1 MEDKIQYAPAE
12 FEAKMMELWEKEK
25 TYTTGKSKIQVPN
38 SNSSEKAYCLSM
50 FPYPSG
56 AGLHVGHVRIYT
68 GTDVMA
74 RYFRMIGK
82 DVLHPMGWDAFG
94 LPAENAAIKAKKN
107 PIDMV
112 PGNIANF
119 KRQMNM
125 LGLSYDW
132 NKEFSTTD
140 PSYYKWTQWLFMQ
153 FFKMG
158 LLYKK
163 NTPIHWC
170 PKCKTGL
177 AEEEVL
183 ANGTHERCGSVITKK
198 ELPQWIFRITAY
210 AEQLLEDLK
219 LLDWPKGI
227 LEMQRNWIGKKTG
240 INITYSIENTEESL
254 TCFTTRPDTN
264 FGATFIV
271 IAPEHPLIQK
281 LIDGKIKTDET
292 QLKGL
297 QEYREKSA
305 AKSEMERASEGKKK
319 TGAFTGLYAI
329 NNLNGKKLPIWTSD
343 FVLMGFGTGAV
354 VGVPASDI
362 RDFEFAIEYNI
373 PIVRVIYGK
382 DGYKGEITKKDQV
395 CEEGTLMN
403 SQFLDGLKREEAI
416 PKMMDYIESKGW
428 GKRSVTYHLRDWIFS
443 RQRYWGE
450 PIPMV
455 HCETCEKKGS
465 DTNAIIIHGTW
476 GSGEGNWFPWL
487 VNHFKQSGV
496 KAVSPT
502 LPDAKLPHY
511 ETRNTFIKEKYS
523 EYLKESSI
531 VIGHSSGAGTA
542 LHLAQQHK
550 IDQLVLVAPVL
561 YIDESYKEE
570 LKNAFDE
577 KTANAM
583 DVLYNKHKIDW
594 ESVKKNVRKITV
606 VFGENDPYLPKE
618 MKSFAEKIVGK
629 ENVFVLAGKA
639 HFSSSTKDAPEQF
652 ELLRFIENRMVG
664 GWTMIEE
671 KNLPL
676 ELPYTKSYEPTDTG
690 ESPLSAI
697 SGFSD
702 AICPVCGGSATRE
715 TDTMPNWAGSCWYF
729 IRFAMQNS
737 ESVIP
742 TKVGIQNNKENSID
756 PVSQLRLKASMGE
769 AQHGMTQ
776 IAQELTMQEEWQ
788 QSMGNSQWAP
798 VDWYLGGAEH
808 AVLHLLYARFW
819 VKALRDLGLLH
830 YPEPFLRL
838 RNVGMVLAEDHR
850 KMSKSWGNTI
860 NPDDVVA
867 QYGADT
873 LRMYEMFMAPFN
885 MEIAWST
892 AALQG
897 GHRFLKRVWALYENS
912 NSKLKFKEKSN
923 PELVDKL
930 NKTIQKV
937 GEDIAQTKFNTA
949 IASLMEFLNAYEAHP
964 ELSREEAKKFIQII
978 APFAPFITEKIW
990 RDVFG
995 EKSSIHLSAWPTQTK
1010 VSIKDTLV
1018 KLPIQIQGK
1027 FRGVLMLAASSLEEK
1042 QVEEA
1047 VLKDEGLAKYIAGK
1061 QYKLIYVKG
1070 KICNF
1075 VLTN

>member
-1 MEDKIQYAPAE
+1 MEDKTKYNPSE
-12 FEAKMMELWEKEK
+12 FESKMFELWEKEGV
-25 TYTTGKSKIQVPN
+25 YSTTNV
-38 SNSSEKAYCLSM
+38 SNSKPDNKAYCLSM

-74 RYFRMIGK
+74 RYFKMIGRK
-82 DVLHPMGWDAFG
+82 VLHPMGWDAFG

-132 NKEFSTTD
+132 KREFSTTD
-140 PSYYKWTQWLFMQ
+140 PSYYKWTQWLFIQ

-158 LLYKK
+158 LLYKR

-183 ANGTHERCGSVITKK
+183 ANGTHERCGSEITKK

-227 LEMQRNWIGKKTG
+227 LEMQKNWIGKKTG
-240 INITYSIENTEESL
+240 INITYAIEGIDELL

-271 IAPEHPLIQK
+271 IAPEHPLVQK
-281 LIDGKIKTDET
+281 ILDKKIKVDEELIEK
-292 QLKGL
+292 LK
-297 QEYREKSA
+297 EYRDKAMS
-305 AKSEMERASEGKKK
+305 KSEMERESEGKKK

-329 NNLNGKKLPIWTSD
+329 NNLNGKKLPVWISD

-354 VGVPASDI
+354 VGVPAHDI
-362 RDFEFAIEYNI
+362 RDFDFANTFGIEVI
-373 PIVRVIYGK
+373 RVVKGK
-382 DGYKGEITKKDQV
+382 DNDVSPITNREQV
-395 CEEGTLMN
+395 QEEEGIMMN
-403 SQFLDGLKREEAI
+403 SEFLNGMDIHAATVKI
-416 PKMMDYIESKGW
+416 MDYLEEKKW
-428 GKRSVTYHLRDWIFS
+428 GKRVTTYHLRDWIFS

-455 HCETCEKKGS
+455 YCESCAKNNSAQYNEKF
-465 DTNAIIIHGTW
+465 TI
-476 GSGEGNWFPWL
+476 P
-487 VNHFKQSGV
+487 
-496 KAVSPT
+496 
-502 LPDAKLPHY
+502 
-511 ETRNTFIKEKYS
+511 
-523 EYLKESSI
+523 
-531 VIGHSSGAGTA
+531 
-542 LHLAQQHK
+542 
-550 IDQLVLVAPVL
+550 
-561 YIDESYKEE
+561 EE
-570 LKNAFDE
+570 V
-577 KTANAM
+577 KTAN
-583 DVLYNKHKIDW
+583 K
-594 ESVKKNVRKITV
+594 
-606 VFGENDPYLPKE
+606 
-618 MKSFAEKIVGK
+618 
-629 ENVFVLAGKA
+629 
-639 HFSSSTKDAPEQF
+639 
-652 ELLRFIENRMVG
+652 
-664 GWTMIEE
+664 GWIPLSDTQ
-671 KNLPL
+671 LPL
-676 ELPYTKSYEPTDTG
+676 ELPYTASYEPTDTG

-702 AICPVCGGSATRE
+702 VKCPACGGKATRE

-729 IRFAMQNS
+729 MRFAQDKRNETLEEFIAGLQNS
-737 ESVIP
+737 P
-742 TKVGIQNNKENSID
+742 W
-756 PVSQLRLKASMGE
+756 M
-769 AQHGMTQ
+769 
-776 IAQELTMQEEWQ
+776 
-788 QSMGNSQWAP
+788 P

-819 VKALRDLGLLH
+819 VKALRDLGLVN

-897 GHRFLKRVWALYENS
+897 GHRFLKRLWALY
-912 NSKLKFKEKSN
+912 NSKPKDESLKSN
-923 PELVDKL
+923 PELVNKL

-937 GEDIAQTKFNTA
+937 GDDIAQTKFNTA
-949 IASLMEFLNAYEAHP
+949 IAALMEFLNAYEANP
-964 ELSREEAKKFIQII
+964 ELSSDEAKKFIQII

-990 RDVFG
+990 RDVFN
-995 EKSSIHLSAWPTQTK
+995 EKTSIHLSNWPTQTQ
-1010 VSIKDTLV
+1010 VDIKETSV
-1018 KLPIQIQGK
+1018 EVPVQVNGK
-1027 FRGVLMLAASSLEEK
+1027 FRGTVKVLVGVGQDEIVKEVLIAEGIKKYLEGK
-1042 QVEEA
+1042 
-1047 VLKDEGLAKYIAGK
+1047 KYR
-1061 QYKLIYVKG
+1061 LIFVKG

-1075 VLTN
+1075 VLI

>member
-1 MEDKIQYAPAE
+1 MEDKVKYNPKD
-12 FEAKMMELWEKEK
+12 FESKILDLWKKEK
-25 TYTTGKSKIQVPN
+25 VYSTSKNIKARTEN
-38 SNSSEKAYCLSM
+38 NKAYCLSM

-56 AGLHVGHVRIYT
+56 TGLHVGHVRIYT

-74 RYFRMIGK
+74 RYFKMSGK

-119 KRQMNM
+119 KSQMNM

-140 PSYYKWTQWLFMQ
+140 PSYYKWTQWLFIQ

-183 ANGTHERCGSVITKK
+183 ANGTHERCGNAIEKK
-198 ELPQWIFRITAY
+198 ILPQWIFRITAY

-240 INITYSIENTEESL
+240 INITYSIEGIDESL
-254 TCFTTRPDTN
+254 VCFTTRPDTN

-271 IAPEHPLIQK
+271 IAPEHPLVQK
-281 LIDGKIKTDET
+281 ILDGKIKKAE
-292 QLKGL
+292 KHIKEL
-297 QEYREKSA
+297 QEYHDTSI
-305 AKSEMERASEGKKK
+305 AKSEMERESEGKKK

-329 NNLNGKKLPIWTSD
+329 NNLNGKKLPVWVSD

-354 VGVPASDI
+354 VGVPAHDM
-362 RDFEFAIEYNI
+362 RDFEFAQTYGIEIIRVVKGKNGDMF
-373 PIVRVIYGK
+373 PIV
-382 DGYKGEITKKDQV
+382 KKEQV
-395 CEEGTLMN
+395 QEEEGTMVN
-403 SQFLDGLKREEAI
+403 SSFLDGMDIHAATTKI
-416 PKMMDYIESKGW
+416 MDYLEEKKW
-428 GKRSVTYHLRDWIFS
+428 GKRMTTYHLRDWIFS

-455 HCETCEKKGS
+455 HCDACAKEGN
-465 DTNAIIIHGTW
+465 DTNALIIHGTW

-496 KAVSPT
+496 DAVAPT
-502 LPDAKLPHY
+502 LPDAKLPTY
-511 ETRNTFIKEKYS
+511 EVRKKIIDEKYS
-523 EYLKESSI
+523 KFTRPSSI
-531 VIGHSSGAGTA
+531 IIGHSSGVGTA
-542 LHLAQQHK
+542 LHIAQEHK
-550 IDQLVLVAPVL
+550 IDQLILVAPVL
-561 YIDESYKEE
+561 YVDEAYKIV
-570 LKNAFDE
+570 LAKAFDE
-577 KTANAM
+577 KTAEAL
-583 DVLYNKHKIDW
+583 DTLYNNHSIDW
-594 ESVKKNVRKITV
+594 EKIKKNTRKITV

-618 MKSFAEKIVGK
+618 MKPFAEKIFGK
-629 ENVFVLAGKA
+629 ENIHTLQGKA
-639 HFSSSTKDAPEQF
+639 HFSSGTKDIPEQF
-652 ELLRFIENRMVG
+652 ELLRFIESRMVG
-664 GWTMIEE
+664 GWTMIDE

-676 ELPYTKSYEPTDTG
+676 KLPYTSSYEPTDTG

-697 SGFSD
+697 DGFKET
-702 AICPVCGGSATRE
+702 ICPVCGGSATRE

-729 IRFAMQNS
+729 IRFAMQSGNEKGMMKDQWMETMANS
-737 ESVIP
+737 P
-742 TKVGIQNNKENSID
+742 
-756 PVSQLRLKASMGE
+756 
-769 AQHGMTQ
+769 
-776 IAQELTMQEEWQ
+776 
-788 QSMGNSQWAP
+788 WAP

-819 VKALRDLGLLH
+819 VKALKDLGLLN

-897 GHRFLKRVWALYENS
+897 GHRFLKRVWALYENV
-912 NSKLKFKEKSN
+912 NSKFTSESDS
-923 PELVDKL
+923 ELVNKL

-937 GEDIAQTKFNTA
+937 GEDISQTKFNTA
-949 IASLMEFLNAYEAHP
+949 IAALMEFLNVYEANP
-964 ELSREEAKKFIQII
+964 KLSSEEAKKFIQII

-990 RDVFG
+990 RDVFH
-995 EKSSIHLSAWPTQTK
+995 EKASIHLSSWPTQTK
-1010 VSIKDTLV
+1010 VSVENTVV
-1018 KLPIQIQGK
+1018 KLPIQVQGK
-1027 FRGVLMLAASSLEEK
+1027 FRGVLMLPSDSLEEK
-1042 QVEEA
+1042 QVEA
-1047 VLKDEGLAKYIAGK
+1047 AALKDEGISKHILGKKYR
-1061 QYKLIYVKG
+1061 LIYVRG

-1075 VLTN
+1075 VVM